1 MIEAATYYT
10 PPAAPNDAVLLAGLR
25 GGELQTQV
33 MSYRDWQFRLDPT
46 VAFLKSI
53 GVWQLPHPWVTLF
66 LPASQTVA
74 YMNDVL
80 STLTL
85 ADTGQGPVL
94 FYPFDTDKMTRPLF
108 RTPAPREAFHLSVL
122 RTGSPAPGVVDAMLA
137 GNRALYDDA
146 VAVGGTRYIIG
157 AIPGFTQA
165 NWRNHFGSQWDR
177 LRLAKQR
184 FDPDNVLTPGQGMF
198 PG

>member
-1 MIEAATYYT
+1 
-10 PPAAPNDAVLLAGLR
+10 
-25 GGELQTQV
+25 
-33 MSYRDWQFRLDPT
+33 
-46 VAFLKSI
+46 
-53 GVWQLPHPWVTLF
+53 
-66 LPASQTVA
+66 
-74 YMNDVL
+74 
-80 STLTL
+80 
-85 ADTGQGPVL
+85 
-94 FYPFDTDKMTRPLF
+94 MTRPLF